1 MLAIEPSYHFGQ
13 EDRKKMKL
21 SKIDLSSLKAIAHDA
36 SGLKLI
42 IEREDEI
49 ELVEIP
55 APLAAYEGLQ
65 LLDRVIAAANATLAP
80 TPEVEMLPVSSSM
93 AAQIGYDAD
102 REILQIEFN
111 SGAVY
116 QYAEVDPHTWEDLQ
130 SSDSIGSF
138 YNEEIKGYYPS
149 IKLDRQALGTEHE

>member
-1 MLAIEPSYHFGQ
+1 
-13 EDRKKMKL
+13 MKL
-21 SKIDLSSLKAIAHDA
+21 SKIDLSSLKAIAHDGR
-36 SGLKLI
+36 GLKLI

-65 LLDRVIAAANATLAP
+65 LLDRVIAANPQLAP
-80 TPEVEMLPVSSSM
+80 TPEVEMLPVCSSM
-93 AAQIGYDAD
+93 AAQVGYDAE

-149 IKLDRQALGTEHE
+149 TKLDRDC

>member
-1 MLAIEPSYHFGQ
+1 
-13 EDRKKMKL
+13 MKL
-21 SKIDLSSLKAIAHDA
+21 SKIDLSSLKAIAHDER
-36 SGLKLI
+36 GLKLI
-42 IEREDEI
+42 IERDDEI

-65 LLDRVIAAANATLAP
+65 LLDRVIASNAALPP
-80 TPEVEMLPVSSSM
+80 TPEFEMLPVHSSM
-93 AAQIGYDAD
+93 AAQVGYDAD

-130 SSDSIGSF
+130 SSHSIGSF

-149 IKLDRQALGTEHE
+149 TKIDSGC

>member
-1 MLAIEPSYHFGQ
+1 
-13 EDRKKMKL
+13 MKL
-21 SKIDLSSLKAIAHDA
+21 SKIDLSSLKAIAHDECV
-36 SGLKLI
+36 LKLI

-65 LLDRVIAAANATLAP
+65 LLDRVIATNPRLAP
-80 TPEVEMLPVSSSM
+80 TPEVEMLPVYSSM

-116 QYAEVDPHTWEDLQ
+116 QYADVDPHTWEDLR

-138 YNEEIKGYYPS
+138 YNDEIKGYYPAT
-149 IKLDRQALGTEHE
+149 KLDRDCESSDDRA

>member
-1 MLAIEPSYHFGQ
+1 
-13 EDRKKMKL
+13 MKL
-21 SKIDLSSLKAIAHDA
+21 SKIDLSSLKAIAHDDR
-36 SGLKLI
+36 GLKLI

-65 LLDRVIAAANATLAP
+65 LLDRVIAANAKLP
-80 TPEVEMLPVSSSM
+80 SPPEVEMLPVCSSM

-149 IKLDRQALGTEHE
+149 TKLDRDC

>member
-1 MLAIEPSYHFGQ
+1 
-13 EDRKKMKL
+13 MKL
-21 SKIDLSSLKAIAHDA
+21 SKIDLSSLKAIAHDDG
-36 SGLKLI
+36 GLKLI

-49 ELVEIP
+49 ELIEIA

-65 LLDRVIAAANATLAP
+65 LLDRVIAANAALAP
-80 TPEVEMLPVSSSM
+80 APEIEMLPVCSSM
-93 AAQIGYDAD
+93 ADRVGYDAE

-116 QYAEVDPHTWEDLQ
+116 QYAEVDPHKWADLQ

-149 IKLDRQALGTEHE
+149 TKLDCD